1 MALAPWNPPGVL
13 PRNPHIAAQQRQ
25 LLRQELENY
34 EFVDD
39 DKDFVRDLYPG
50 AAEAHAQR
58 YDHVQQYRQ
67 LVVDATSVSSMD
79 HPVQGPGCVLSD
91 DATFWSSTGSD
102 DTAREEHI
110 TLRLASPLCELRS
123 VSLCFYRA
131 EFQFG
136 EPVYPSNQV
145 SFYVGPSKDRLHRAS
160 PRFIVWPTDWRQTF
174 FLLQDVPVGGV
185 LRIVMH
191 GRRQKQLEDMRHYVC
206 LRHVEAHGLELPIS
220 AVAGFQDLLRQP
232 SLRLPSPSCLPATAL
247 NWRRRRRQ
255 RNMAMGDT
263 AQSSEMCYDVEPGT
277 GSLSMDDAND
287 IDEDSDG
294 DRYLPEAQQGDR
306 EGEDTSTANTA
317 GGPSR
322 NPQQSASGPDT
333 DQHYHHQVQQ
343 QKQRPDKVPRESELQ
358 NLTTTPAEAQTTA
371 DGDPISVSGAGLL
384 ISQATSEALISA
396 GPVPGLF
403 LYAASR
409 VEEALSDDDSEWE

>member
-1 MALAPWNPPGVL
+1 
-13 PRNPHIAAQQRQ
+13 
-25 LLRQELENY
+25 
-34 EFVDD
+34 
-39 DKDFVRDLYPG
+39 
-50 AAEAHAQR
+50 
-58 YDHVQQYRQ
+58 
-67 LVVDATSVSSMD
+67 
-79 HPVQGPGCVLSD
+79 
-91 DATFWSSTGSD
+91 
-102 DTAREEHI
+102 
-110 TLRLASPLCELRS
+110 
-123 VSLCFYRA
+123 
-131 EFQFG
+131 
-136 EPVYPSNQV
+136 
-145 SFYVGPSKDRLHRAS
+145 
-160 PRFIVWPTDWRQTF
+160 
-174 FLLQDVPVGGV
+174 
-185 LRIVMH
+185 
-191 GRRQKQLEDMRHYVC
+191 
-206 LRHVEAHGLELPIS
+206 
-220 AVAGFQDLLRQP
+220 
-232 SLRLPSPSCLPATAL
+232 
-247 NWRRRRRQ
+247 
-255 RNMAMGDT
+255 MAMGDT

-396 GPVPGLF
+396 GAPL
-403 LYAASR
+403 
-409 VEEALSDDDSEWE
+409 LSPFSVWACYSFREPRPNNSLAGRNVSELLMLLH